1 MNPAV
6 SVIIPIYNKESYIV
20 SLIQQIIMQTFED
33 YECIIID
40 DGSQDKSGSICDEL
54 TKNDKRFIV
63 KHISNQ
69 GVSYARNIGLD
80 LAHGEYITFVDADD
94 QLPIDYLE
102 KLYKGITKTNVDILI
117 SSYTRIY
124 QDNRENEKV
133 IYPVE
138 NKVYSFQKILP
149 SFARLQLD
157 YGMFGWCWGKILL
170 REFVGTS
177 RFNESLKLAEDFDF
191 YLQIYPNVKTIA
203 FDNSCAYGYLQ
214 EAKNSSSVIADNQID
229 YLAQLKITRHYKE
242 FLEKENAYSN
252 ENKRIVES
260 KMRDY
265 MFFSVFHG
273 KREELPMIVER
284 VHGIMKQQKVS
295 IKSKNMFENLVL
307 LLIKYKLKKGVQ
319 LVLDSY
325 DIMRGII
332 RRGN

>member
-6 SVIIPIYNKESYIV
+6 SVIIPIYNKENYIV
-20 SLIQQIIMQTFED
+20 SLTQQLIMQTFAD

-40 DGSQDKSGSICDEL
+40 DGSQDQSGSICDEL
-54 TKNDKRFIV
+54 AKSDKRFRV

-69 GVSYARNIGLD
+69 GVSHARNIGID
-80 LAHGEYITFVDADD
+80 LAQGEYITFIDADD

-117 SSYTRIY
+117 SSYIKIY
-124 QDNRENEKV
+124 PDSRENEKI
-133 IYPVE
+133 IYPVK
-138 NKVYSFQKILP
+138 NKVYSFEEILP

-157 YGMFGWCWGKILL
+157 YGVFGWCWGKILL
-170 REFVGTS
+170 RKLVGAN
-177 RFNESLKLAEDFDF
+177 RFNESLNLAEDFDF
-191 YLQIYPNVKTIA
+191 YLQIYPNVKTVI
-203 FDNSCAYGYLQ
+203 FDNSCNYGYLQ
-214 EAKNSSSVIADNQID
+214 EAQNSSSVIADNQIN
-229 YLAQLKITRHYKE
+229 YLAQLKIIRHYKE

-273 KREELPMIVER
+273 KREELPLIVEL
-284 VHGIMKQQKVS
+284 VHRIMKQQKVS
-295 IKSKNMFENLVL
+295 IKSKNMFEGFVL
-307 LLIKYKLKKGVQ
+307 LLTKYNLKKGVQ
-319 LVLDSY
+319 FVLYSY
-325 DIMRGII
+325 DIIRGIV